1 MISTIEKVKT
11 DIENV
16 RDLLI
21 RLSGS
26 WESLDDHE
34 REQLEQVAD
43 EVGFPYDIEE
53 LTYQFKLFNE
63 HAKNTTVINGVQV
76 YIDDYNRIYIIVG
89 NQQKR
94 IESLSDLRGQI
105 RSRNLEPNTATEIM
119 RWYINRY
126 VD

>member
-76 YIDDYNRIYIIVG
+76 YIDDYNRIYIVTG
-89 NQQKR
+89 NRENR

-105 RSRNLEPNTATEIM
+105 RSRNLEPNTAAEIM
-119 RWYINRY
+119 RWYINKY

>member
-53 LTYQFKLFNE
+53 LTYNFKRLNE
-63 HAKNTTVINGVQV
+63 YSKNVTVINGVQV
-76 YIDDYNRIYIIVG
+76 YIDDYNRIYIVTG
-89 NQQKR
+89 NRENR

-105 RSRNLEPNTATEIM
+105 RSRNLEPNTAAEIM
-119 RWYINRY
+119 RWYINKY